1 MNEQIARL
9 KKDSARISRR
19 AFFNSAGAAGAGW
32 VAAGALPN
40 SVHADN
46 DKDDDKDKGK
56 GKGHDK
62 EKDKDKDKD
71 KNKGKECSEIVV
83 GPSSVCEMPNPIPH
97 VFTNPFGNFHFF
109 FPAPVEGTAAPTDPT
124 GAHANG
130 RDPSVIYNFRGLIG
144 QADLNL
150 TGAGTNLSTGA
161 TVPYAFHTDM
171 RFMKGEFV
179 GTDGRTRRGAFVF
192 I

>member
-9 KKDSARISRR
+9 RKDSARISRR
-19 AFFNSAGAAGAGW
+19 TFFNSAGVASAGL
-32 VAAGALPN
+32 VAACALP
-40 SVHADN
+40 SSAQADN
-46 DKDDDKDKGK
+46 DKDDDDKGK
-56 GKGHDK
+56 GKSKGK
-62 EKDKDKDKD
+62 GKGSDKDR
-71 KNKGKECSEIVV
+71 GEECSEGV
-83 GPSSVCEMPNPIPH
+83 GPSSVCEMPDPIPH

-109 FPAPVEGTAAPTDPT
+109 FPAPVEGTDAPNTDPT

-130 RDPSVIYNFRGLIG
+130 RDPSVIYNFRGLVG

-150 TGAGTNLSTGA
+150 TGAGTNLSNGA
-161 TVPYAFHTDM
+161 TAPYAFHADM

-179 GTDGRTRRGAFVF
+179 GTDGSTRRGAFAF